1 MNSKKKY
8 QKPKIK
14 YYKSGEDTLISDPTP
29 QEKWIMKRCLS
40 LPLIALAL
48 LTTFVFVGCGAKQ
61 PPPVST
67 TAEAPTVQQESEEK
81 HEEPHAEESDLDE
94 HDEASE
100 EAHEESEVAEEE
112 THPEAEPEEAMPMVE
127 IPGGSVLHL
136 IPERTAGII
145 YCPSLNELNNRVN
158 MLAIDLM
165 PTAENPEV
173 IAKVLANAFGA
184 GFENLAELE
193 EIGLDMNQDFAIF
206 MTSLNP
212 PDLSATVHLTDP
224 AAMKQVIDA
233 ESEGTAPIEYN
244 GVTYWNAAGG
254 GGSFAIIDNILV
266 FSRTSEVCE
275 SVIDT
280 YNKTK
285 PAVTTNPDYSAFLAD
300 TSEDTTQLAV
310 HFDLESVAPIVSAA
324 LKGESEAMKDSLES
338 DPAAMAAAPFFESIF
353 VGVIDLLEQL
363 KSLSATLGVEG
374 TDVKFSPLLRFKSDS
389 EIQNTLKE
397 MAPNEL
403 TLLGELPSPASMN
416 GAFQG
421 KPELMTEMNL
431 FWLKLLSQNS
441 NLEQTELLASLTKR
455 MEAFYEALAEEWS
468 FSVNFKDSVLPDYL
482 VVYGLKDEQKAR
494 TYMEEALIKQLQD
507 SVKVVQDMMGDAVPN
522 LEMYRDA
529 HHGESTRHN
538 GVEIKSYVFPNFSAA
553 FGELPP
559 QAAGLMPSEWHW
571 YYAFTDGYLLMTTGS
586 EELMKMALDNRSG
599 VGTAPNFS
607 EEPSYEK
614 LTTTLG
620 LENNLFFAISPMT
633 MVKTLLPI
641 IAQAA
646 DPNSAAALQMMSGMF
661 MNLPENY
668 SIGFSAKVQDDG
680 IGATLLLTLGDFRQ
694 LIQTFAMLQG
704 MGQMQ

>member
-1 MNSKKKY
+1 MHFKKKY

-14 YYKSGEDTLISDPTP
+14 YYKSGEDTLISDPIP
-29 QEKWIMKRCLS
+29 QEKLIMKRCLS
-40 LPLIALAL
+40 LPLIASAL
-48 LTTFVFVGCGAKQ
+48 LAMFIFVGCSAKEI
-61 PPPVST
+61 PPVST

-81 HEEPHAEESDLDE
+81 HAEELDSDEQDE
-94 HDEASE
+94 SSE
-100 EAHEESEVAEEE
+100 EVHEESEVAEEE

-127 IPGGSVLHL
+127 IPDGSVLHL
-136 IPERTAGII
+136 IPEHTAGII

-173 IAKVLANAFGA
+173 IAKILANTFGA

-193 EIGLDMNQDFAIF
+193 EIGLDMDQDFAIF
-206 MTSLNP
+206 MPALNP
-212 PDLSATVHLTDP
+212 HDLSATVHLTDP

-233 ESEGTAPIEYN
+233 ESEGTAPIKYN

-266 FSRTSEVCE
+266 FSRTPEVCE

-300 TSEDTTQLAV
+300 ISEGTTQLAV

-324 LKGESEAMKDSLES
+324 LMGESEAMKDSLES

-353 VGVIDLLEQL
+353 VGVIDLLKQL

-389 EIQNTLKE
+389 EIQKALQG

-403 TLLGELPSPASMN
+403 THLGELPSPASMN

-421 KPELMTEMNL
+421 KPELMIEMNL
-431 FWLKLLSQNS
+431 FWLKLISQNA
-441 NLEQTELLASLTKR
+441 NPEQTELLASLTKR
-455 MEAFYEALAEEWS
+455 MEDFYEALAEEWS
-468 FSVNFKDSVLPDYL
+468 FSINFRDSVLPDYL

-494 TYMEEALIKQLQD
+494 SYMEEALIKQLQD
-507 SVKVVQDMMGDAVPN
+507 SMKIVQNMMGDVVPN

-529 HHGESTRHN
+529 HHGESTMYN

-586 EELMKMALDNRSG
+586 EELMKIVLDNRAG
-599 VGTAPNFS
+599 VGTALDFS

-614 LTTTLG
+614 LAMTLG

-633 MVKTLLPI
+633 LVKTLLPI

>member
-1 MNSKKKY
+1 
-8 QKPKIK
+8 
-14 YYKSGEDTLISDPTP
+14 
-29 QEKWIMKRCLS
+29 MKRCLS

-48 LTTFVFVGCGAKQ
+48 LATFVFVGCSAKET
-61 PPPVST
+61 PPVT
-67 TAEAPTVQQESEEK
+67 TPVEAPTVQQESEEK
-81 HEEPHAEESDLDE
+81 HEEPHVEEHDLDG
-94 HDEASE
+94 HDESSE
-100 EAHEESEVAEEE
+100 EAHEESEAAEGE
-112 THPEAEPEEAMPMVE
+112 THRETEPEEATPMVE

-136 IPERTAGII
+136 IPEHTTGII
-145 YCPSLNELNNRVN
+145 YCPSLNELNDRVN

-173 IAKVLANAFGA
+173 IARILANAFGG

-193 EIGLDMNQDFAIF
+193 EIGLDMDQDFAIF

-212 PDLSATVHLTDP
+212 PDLSATVHLIDP
-224 AAMKQVIDA
+224 AAMQQVIDA

-254 GGSFAIIDNILV
+254 GGSFAIIDNTLV
-266 FSRTSEVCE
+266 FSRSPEVCE

-280 YNKTK
+280 YKKTK
-285 PAVTTNPDYSAFLAD
+285 PSVTTNPDYSAFLTDIAEG
-300 TSEDTTQLAV
+300 TPQLAV
-310 HFDLESVAPIVSAA
+310 HFDLESVVPIVSTV

-353 VGVIDLLEQL
+353 VGVIDILEQL

-374 TDVKFSPLLRFKSDS
+374 TDVKFSPFLRFKNDS
-389 EIQNTLKE
+389 EIQKALKG
-397 MAPNEL
+397 MVPNEL
-403 TLLGELPSPASMN
+403 THLGELPSPVSMN

-421 KPELMTEMNL
+421 KPELMIEMNL

-455 MEAFYEALAEEWS
+455 MEDFYEALAEEWS

-482 VVYGLKDEQKAR
+482 VIYGLKDEQKAR

-507 SVKVVQDMMGDAVPN
+507 SMKVVQNMMGDAVPN

-529 HHGESTRHN
+529 HHGESTMHN

-553 FGELPP
+553 FGEMPP
-559 QAAGLMPSEWHW
+559 QAAGLVPSEWHW
-571 YYAFTDGYLLMTTGS
+571 YYAFSDGYLLMTTGS
-586 EELMKMALDNRSG
+586 EELMKRVLDNRAG
-599 VGTAPNFS
+599 VGTALDFS

-614 LTTTLG
+614 LASTLG

-633 MVKTLLPI
+633 MVKSLLPI

-646 DPNSAAALQMMSGMF
+646 DPNGAAALQMMSGMF

>member
-1 MNSKKKY
+1 
-8 QKPKIK
+8 
-14 YYKSGEDTLISDPTP
+14 
-29 QEKWIMKRCLS
+29 MKRRSFL
-40 LPLIALAL
+40 LGIVFVL
-48 LTTFVFVGCGAKQ
+48 LTTLVFAGCSAKKA
-61 PPPVST
+61 PPTPIT
-67 TAEAPTVQQESEEK
+67 TEAPVIQQESEKK
-81 HEEPHAEESDLDE
+81 HEEPQVIEQDFDEHQESAEESHAEE
-94 HDEASE
+94 HDESSE
-100 EAHEESEVAEEE
+100 EAPEESEVTEEK
-112 THPEAEPEEAMPMVE
+112 THREAEPEEAIPMVE

-136 IPERTAGII
+136 IPAHTAGII

-173 IAKVLANAFGA
+173 IAKILANAFGA

-193 EIGLDMNQDFAIF
+193 EIGLDLNQDFAIF

-224 AAMKQVIDA
+224 SAMQQVIDA
-233 ESEGTAPIEYN
+233 ESEGSAPTEYN

-300 TSEDTTQLAV
+300 ISEGTTQLAV
-310 HFDLESVAPIVSAA
+310 HFDLESVVPIVSKT
-324 LKGESEAMKDSLES
+324 LMGESEAMKDSLES

-353 VGVIDLLEQL
+353 ISVIDMLEQL

-374 TDVKFSPLLRFKSDS
+374 TDVKFSPFLRFKNDS
-389 EIQNTLKE
+389 EIQKALKG
-397 MAPNEL
+397 MVPNEL

-421 KPELMTEMNL
+421 KPELMIEMNL
-431 FWLKLLSQNS
+431 FWLKLLSQNA
-441 NLEQTELLASLTKR
+441 NLEQTKLLASLTKQ
-455 MEAFYEALAEEWS
+455 MEDFYEALAEEWS
-468 FSVNFKDSVLPDYL
+468 FSLNFKDSILPDYL
-482 VVYGLKDEQKAR
+482 VIYGLKDEQTAR
-494 TYMEEALIKQLQD
+494 IYMEAALIKQLQD
-507 SVKVVQDMMGDAVPN
+507 SMKVVQNIMGDAVPN

-529 HHGESTRHN
+529 HHGESTMHN
-538 GVEIKSYVFPNFSAA
+538 DIEIKSYVFPNFSAA

-559 QAAGLMPSEWHW
+559 QAAGLVPSEWHW

-586 EELMKMALDNRSG
+586 EELMKMVLDNRAG
-599 VGTAPNFS
+599 VGTALDFS
-607 EEPSYEK
+607 EEPNYEK
-614 LTTTLG
+614 LATTLG

-633 MVKTLLPI
+633 LVKTLLPI

-646 DPNSAAALQMMSGMF
+646 DPNGAAALQMMSGMF

-668 SIGFSAKVQDDG
+668 SIGFSAKAQDNG
-680 IGATLLLTLGDFRQ
+680 IGATLLLTLGDFKQ
-694 LIQTFAMLQG
+694 LIQIFAMMQG